1 MVYLKF
7 IMSMFW
13 IMEDKNYK
21 EAYDKLK
28 GYTQKQLFGTMT
40 GEMEYEGIELHCTAI
55 VIDETVERL
64 KQFFKGYNFKITGD
78 TNSET
83 ITIK

>member
-1 MVYLKF
+1 MDNNY
-7 IMSMFW
+7 
-13 IMEDKNYK
+13 YK

-28 GYTQKQLFGTMT
+28 GYRQKQLFGTMT
-40 GEMEYEGIELHCTAI
+40 NGEMEYEGIELNCTSI

-64 KQFFKGYNFKITGD
+64 NQFFSGYNFKITGD
-78 TNSET
+78 SNSET